1 MQTVPLRRIFFSAG
15 LLVGVCMAL
24 ASVCAYLL
32 YTDAAGGTPA
42 PSSLGVFYA
51 SLAGLALLAALGV
64 VVRLYRVV
72 SAAIRHDILS
82 LTRMFRD
89 VRDGALR
96 DHYPLA
102 LREFAE
108 TLSYLRSSG
117 RKLVREKERLKNLG
131 LIDHLS
137 QLSNRRHFERR
148 LAHLFEARKAK
159 GPSSVL
165 LIDLDHFKA
174 VNDTHGHDAG
184 DLLIVN
190 FSKALRACVRQ
201 TDFLARLGGDE
212 FCVIYPYT
220 PIDKASVYVE
230 RLRRQLPRELP
241 LLKGAV
247 HALRWTG
254 GLSALADSDKKF
266 DDALWRADKALIQAK
281 EAGRNNTK
289 VYDPRPAFQSV
300 PRVSAR

>member
-1 MQTVPLRRIFFSAG
+1 MRTVSLRRIFLKAG
-15 LLVGVCMAL
+15 VLLSVCLAL
-24 ASVCAYLL
+24 AVVCVTLL
-32 YTDAAGGTPA
+32 LWDTTAPA
-42 PSSLGVFYA
+42 VSFRSGFYA
-51 SLAGLALLAALGV
+51 SLAATALFAAGAV
-64 VVRLYRVV
+64 IVRLYRVV
-72 SAAIRHDILS
+72 GAALRHDVLS

-96 DHYPLA
+96 ENYPLA

-108 TLSYLRSSG
+108 ALSYLRSSG
-117 RKLVREKERLKNLG
+117 HKLVREKKRLQNLG

-148 LAHLFEARKAK
+148 LTHLYEAAK
-159 GPSSVL
+159 SKGTSSVL

-174 VNDTHGHDAG
+174 VNDKHGHDAG

-190 FSKALRACVRQ
+190 FAKALRACVRQ

-212 FCVIYPYT
+212 FCIIYPYT
-220 PIDKASVYVE
+220 RLEKASAYVE

-241 LLKGAV
+241 LLNGAV

-254 GLSALADSDKKF
+254 GVSAITDGDKKF
-266 DDALWRADKALIQAK
+266 DDVLWRADKALFHAK

-289 VYDPRPAFQSV
+289 VYDPRYALKVVSQ
-300 PRVSAR
+300 VSAR